1 MKSLFTFAFCC
12 LVTVPSVFILSIG
25 LSLFWTAVISL
36 FFGFAAAIISNLV
49 WDALIEPWMEDD
61 GN

>member
-1 MKSLFTFAFCC
+1 M
-12 LVTVPSVFILSIG
+12 
-25 LSLFWTAVISL
+25 FWTGIISL